1 MIFMTKL
8 KLKLLLVKYK
18 HEISIGNNEHLKDLI
33 AVMVLLDL
41 SYFDMSII
49 ESIDKITLNYLIPFL
64 NVSIQYQVPTMEK
77 INLLKKK
84 YRKAFKRCGI
94 PIDYIYENAAT
105 TWIGMMIYFGII
117 REGQIINPK
126 EFVLLDFMTDDKLI
140 SIFELNRLS
149 IIDYNNKI
157 KKIN

>member
-1 MIFMTKL
+1 MKQFLNT
-8 KLKLLLVKYK
+8 
-18 HEISIGNNEHLKDLI
+18 S
-33 AVMVLLDL
+33 
-41 SYFDMSII
+41 SYFGILLSIVAYI
-49 ESIDKITLNYLIPFL
+49 IALS
-64 NVSIQYQVPTMEK
+64 
-77 INLLKKK
+77 LKKK
-84 YRKAFKRCGI
+84 YKKAFKRCGI
-94 PIDYIYENAAT
+94 PINYIFENAAT
-105 TWIGMMIYFGII
+105 TWIGMMVYFGII